1 MSVLSS
7 SSAGFPEFLPLGRF
21 STAQYLRMIEAGVL
35 GPEDHVELI
44 DGVVVEM
51 SPAGIPHNGFLI
63 NIVDLFAPLLS
74 RYQFAVQGTLT
85 VAEGQVFDPDFLL
98 LARRPDRYK
107 TKHPGAED
115 VRLVIEAAESS
126 LPRDQKVKMPIY
138 AAAGIPE
145 YWIADLVHEALTV
158 HRNPEPDGY
167 SDVKSLRGDDVVT
180 PLAAPDFCL
189 VVRKLFE

>member
-1 MSVLSS
+1 MSVTSS
-7 SSAGFPEFLPLGRF
+7 STAGFPEFLPLGRF
-21 STAQYLRMIEAGVL
+21 STAQYLRMIETGVL
-35 GPEDHVELI
+35 GPDDHVELI

-51 SPAGIPHNGFLI
+51 SPAEIPHNGFSI
-63 NIVDLFAPLLS
+63 NLARIMAPLLDGFE
-74 RYQFAVQGTLT
+74 FAVQGTMT

-98 LARRPDRYK
+98 LKRRTDRYK

-145 YWIADLVHEALTV
+145 YWIADLVHETLIV
-158 HRNPEPDGY
+158 HRNPQPGGY
-167 SDVKSLRGDDVVT
+167 RDVKCLRGDDVVS
-180 PLAAPDFCL
+180 PLAAPDFSL
-189 VVRKLFE
+189 AVRKAFE